1 MLSQGTRIIM
11 ICYTGLKKCKRNL
24 HSLKKFK
31 NKLKKKKKILKEK
44 QSGEKKKNPPHSL
57 TKSPKQNITGSIHQE
72 HKKQNDTVT
81 RGSISE
87 DFKQ

>member
-31 NKLKKKKKILKEK
+31 NKLKKTKILKEK
-44 QSGEKKKNPPHSL
+44 QSGKKPHHTAS
-57 TKSPKQNITGSIHQE
+57 QNLLNKT
-72 HKKQNDTVT
+72 
-81 RGSISE
+81 
-87 DFKQ
+87 